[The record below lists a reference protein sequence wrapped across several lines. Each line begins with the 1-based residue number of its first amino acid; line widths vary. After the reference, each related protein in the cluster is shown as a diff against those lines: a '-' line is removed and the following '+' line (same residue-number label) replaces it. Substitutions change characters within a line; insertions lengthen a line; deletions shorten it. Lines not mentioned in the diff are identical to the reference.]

1 MIQAKTELIPAN
13 WQITAT
19 TIYCNHVEDYVT
31 VMVDK
36 DWTTKCAWFKRY
48 KQKAL
53 DDKKQKFGR
62 SIKKKIEE
70 CIGPECPLAIEY
82 RDKLIKEE
90 SETEDLSLK
99 N

>member
-1 MIQAKTELIPAN
+1 MVKATKARKELQPAK

-19 TIYCNHVEDYVT
+19 TVHCDLVDDFVT
-31 VMVDK
+31 VMVNK
-36 DWTTKCAWFKRY
+36 DWSTKCAWYNRY

-53 DDKKQKFGR
+53 EDRKQKFD
-62 SIKKKIEE
+62 KKIMLKMGE
-70 CIGPECPLAIEY
+70 CAGPECSYVTGY

-90 SETEDLSLK
+90 FGE